1 MTVLCLCFAIVCL
14 YVFASWISAQSF
26 FHGSVLFQSACKYL
40 MVHLSWSI
48 TWRRVSLL
56 VCCSPPGSRVCPG
69 CRWVAPDSKHSE
81 ELQVSGTIRKWAV
94 CLLVQQLQQC
104 IIYLVWSVK
113 KELLKTTYFFFFIL
127 TFFFFRPNL
136 LIPLWQGIFVT
147 K

>member
-1 MTVLCLCFAIVCL
+1 MTMLCLCFAIVCL

-94 CLLVQQLQQC
+94 CLLVQQC
-104 IIYLVWSVK
+104 IIYLVRSVK
-113 KELLKTTYFFFFIL
+113 SCWKQLTFFFFHFNF
-127 TFFFFRPNL
+127 FFFFRPNL